1 MAEVKWVK
9 LTTDMFDNRKIKH
22 LRRLPEG
29 NNIVLL
35 WVMLLTMAGRCNSGG
50 MIFLTENI
58 PYTSKMLADELGF
71 EENTVKLALTTL
83 EQLNMI
89 VTDHGFFSIAGW
101 EEYQNIEGM
110 DKIREQNRL
119 RQKKQ
124 RKKRKAALIGDG
136 GVCEYCGGQGTT
148 VDHIV
153 PRSKG
158 GADSPENT
166 VCSCLSCNMHKTD
179 RNVAD
184 FLNVK
189 ISEDPTFDVGRILG
203 NGKLMNYVLYD
214 GKRFLSRDVTG
225 RVTPCHATEEDIEEE
240 LEKEKEIYET
250 VVSYLNKKAGT
261 NYRATTAKTRTA
273 IHARLAE
280 NFTVEDFKTVIDKK
294 CDEWIGTE
302 YEKYLRPET
311 LFGNKFEGYLNAKQT
326 AKKDQQPRQQYRK
339 QTKADELQDAYSMM
353 AEWSQ
358 DGS

>member
-1 MAEVKWVK
+1 MAEIKWVK

-71 EENTVKLALTTL
+71 EENTVKMALTAL

-119 RQKKQ
+119 RQAKFKE
-124 RKKRKAALIGDG
+124 KKRALPSNVTDN
-136 GVCEYCGGQGTT
+136 VTVTQG
-148 VDHIV
+148 
-153 PRSKG
+153 
-158 GADSPENT
+158 N
-166 VCSCLSCNMHKTD
+166 
-179 RNVAD
+179 
-184 FLNVK
+184 
-189 ISEDPTFDVGRILG
+189 
-203 NGKLMNYVLYD
+203 
-214 GKRFLSRDVTG
+214 
-225 RVTPCHATEEDIEEE
+225 ATEEEREEE
-240 LEKEKEIYET
+240 LEEDNISDSCESAPAKKKRAVRHKYGEYNNVLLTDEQMAKLQAEFTDWPERIERLS
-250 VVSYLNKKAGT
+250 SYMASTGKGYKDHL
-261 NYRATTAKTRTA
+261 ATIR
-273 IHARLAE
+273 
-280 NFTVEDFKTVIDKK
+280 N
-294 CDEWIGTE
+294 W
-302 YEKYLRPET
+302 
-311 LFGNKFEGYLNAKQT
+311 

>member
-1 MAEVKWVK
+1 MAEIKWVK

-35 WVMLLTMAGRCNSGG
+35 WVMLLTMAGRCNAGG

-119 RQKKQ
+119 RQAKFKAKQ
-124 RKKRKAALIGDG
+124 KTLPSNVTDN
-136 GVCEYCGGQGTT
+136 VTVTQG
-148 VDHIV
+148 
-153 PRSKG
+153 
-158 GADSPENT
+158 N
-166 VCSCLSCNMHKTD
+166 
-179 RNVAD
+179 
-184 FLNVK
+184 
-189 ISEDPTFDVGRILG
+189 
-203 NGKLMNYVLYD
+203 
-214 GKRFLSRDVTG
+214 
-225 RVTPCHATEEDIEEE
+225 ATDIEEE
-240 LEKEKEIYET
+240 REKELEEDIISDSGESAPTKKKRSVRHKYGEYNNVLLTDEQMAKLQAEFPDWQERIERLS
-250 VVSYLNKKAGT
+250 SYMASSGKSYKDHL
-261 NYRATTAKTRTA
+261 ATIR
-273 IHARLAE
+273 
-280 NFTVEDFKTVIDKK
+280 N
-294 CDEWIGTE
+294 W
-302 YEKYLRPET
+302 
-311 LFGNKFEGYLNAKQT
+311 
-326 AKKDQQPRQQYRK
+326 AKKDQQPRQQYRR